1 MKKILTL
8 FAVVGL
14 MAFSSCSDDNN
25 DVDNDTI
32 SYVFEAN
39 GVSFSSN
46 SNSEN
51 YIDFDSR
58 IYSGDV
64 ILVYRYTGADP
75 VTGRDIWAP
84 IPESHYYNDGTLY
97 FTYKFDFTQDDVR
110 IFIEGFDL
118 DINPIPSNLRAN
130 QTFRIV
136 IVPGDDG
143 INTNKSAN
151 KPDYSDYNAVIKKYN
166 IDDSNVK
173 KLN

>member
-14 MAFSSCSDDNN
+14 FAFSGCSNDNDN
-25 DVDNDTI
+25 YVDTDTI
-32 SYVFEAN
+32 SYVFEVNNVNFAAN
-39 GVSFSSN
+39 GDGILQKFNSS
-46 SNSEN
+46 
-51 YIDFDSR
+51 

-64 ILVYRYTGADP
+64 ILVYRLVD
-75 VTGRDIWAP
+75 VVNGRDVWRP
-84 IPESHYYNDGTLY
+84 IPESYYYDDGTVY
-97 FTYKFDFTQDDVR
+97 FTYKFNFTQDDFE
-110 IFIEGFDL
+110 IYLDGFEL
-118 DINPIPSNLRAN
+118 NTIPNNLRAN

-143 INTNKSAN
+143 VNTKKSTNKA
-151 KPDYSDYNAVIKKYN
+151 DYSDYDAVIKKYN

>member
-14 MAFSSCSDDNN
+14 FAFSGCSDDDN

-32 SYVFEAN
+32 SYVFDISKVNFAN
-39 GVSFSSN
+39 NGDGIVQR
-46 SNSEN
+46 
-51 YIDFDSR
+51 FDSS

-64 ILVYRYTGADP
+64 ILVYRLVDVVNGTP
-75 VTGRDIWAP
+75 FWRP
-84 IPESHYYNDGTLY
+84 IPESYYYPNGSLH
-97 FTYKFDFTQDDVR
+97 FTYKFNFTQDDVE
-110 IFIEGFDL
+110 IYLDGFELDDIASDL
-118 DINPIPSNLRAN
+118 KNN

-143 INTNKSAN
+143 INTKKSVYKA
-151 KPDYSDYNAVIKKYN
+151 DYSDYNAVIKKYN